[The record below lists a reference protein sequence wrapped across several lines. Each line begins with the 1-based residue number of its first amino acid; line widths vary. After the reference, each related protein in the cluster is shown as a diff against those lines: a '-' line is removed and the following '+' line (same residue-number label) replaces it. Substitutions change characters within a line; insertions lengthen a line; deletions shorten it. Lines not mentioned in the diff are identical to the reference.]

1 MIPTYYIQVTVS
13 KELKRLVNIDLKSLI
28 NWLNGNKISLN
39 VKKNEMVISYQSKRK
54 KINNIL
60 KLKVKL

>member
-13 KELKRLVNIDLKSLI
+13 KELNRLVNIDLKSLI

-54 KINNIL
+54 KINNII